1 MCFRRQERGL
11 VTMTTTEDLPDGTGS
26 VVLVLKII
34 CSVGVYPP
42 VPSLV
47 SLFYEP
53 SEITKANRKPTVIP
67 LTRF

>member
-1 MCFRRQERGL
+1 
-11 VTMTTTEDLPDGTGS
+11 MTTTEDLTDGTAS
-26 VVLVLKII
+26 AVLVLKII

-53 SEITKANRKPTVIP
+53 SEIAKADRKPTVI
-67 LTRF
+67 LGQLQE